1 MTKIA
6 AAVANPCPECPFN
19 RRVKPGTLG
28 GSPVST
34 YLGQIVGPFAI
45 ACHMH
50 IDFQDAAWRDATTYA
65 GTPQCA
71 GAAVMRANIGVDVLM
86 PERLPRAQSNR
97 VAVFADL
104 AEFVVHHTSQLGSV
118 EHVRRM
124 LATPGVLPSLLNVQ
138 IHRARLGM
146 KP

>member
-1 MTKIA
+1 MNQVA

-34 YLGQIVGPFAI
+34 YVGQIVGPFVI

-71 GAAVMRANIGVDVLM
+71 GAAALRANIGVDALM
-86 PERLPRAQSNR
+86 PAALPRAKPNHER
-97 VAVFADL
+97 VFSDL
-104 AEFVVHHTSQLGSV
+104 AEFVAHHTQLGSS
-118 EHVRRM
+118 ETVRRV
-124 LATPGVLPSLLNVQ
+124 LTPDVITALRDLQ
-138 IHRARLGM
+138 ISRAKFKL